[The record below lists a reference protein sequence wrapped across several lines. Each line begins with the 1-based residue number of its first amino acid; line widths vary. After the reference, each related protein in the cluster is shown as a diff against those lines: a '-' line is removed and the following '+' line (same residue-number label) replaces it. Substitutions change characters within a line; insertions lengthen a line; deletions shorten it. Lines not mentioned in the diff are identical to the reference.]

1 MTDHGVLESLSTEP
15 PVAAELQHAVAEL
28 RMFLAHYKVTK
39 ADAEIPLRINFH
51 NGVILALWV
60 GNRRFELDP
69 KKLRN

>member
-1 MTDHGVLESLSTEP
+1 VTDPGVLEGLSDDTT
-15 PVAAELQHAVAEL
+15 VAAELRLAVAEL

-39 ADAEIPLRINFH
+39 ADAEIPVRINFH
-51 NGVILALWV
+51 NGILMAMWV